1 MFLEIISIIGYVIW
15 ETLKAIFRA
24 IISLLPTIDF
34 LNDIAGA
41 FSGKAILAY
50 YLGIPLSIVSV
61 ILFIISISLP
71 KQQKH

>member
-1 MFLEIISIIGYVIW
+1 MFFEIIKVFFIGFTAPFKWLYS
-15 ETLKAIFRA
+15 A
-24 IISLLPTIDF
+24 IIELLPTINF

-41 FSGKAILAY
+41 FSWKSILAY

-61 ILFIISISLP
+61 ILFIVRISLP